1 MTTNIHYLIAGM
13 AVLLVVIWQYSR
25 QRQMDDR
32 NSRMFR
38 RLLSVVSLDVA
49 AELVSTGFILYAPYS
64 FNICRML
71 SNTVFYLFQALLLL
85 LYYVCTLCTSR
96 VIAPATVL
104 RMGIPTIAL
113 VCIILT
119 NPFTEMLFYFD
130 GTGYRHG
137 PWYLLL
143 YVSALLHIAGAA
155 VFVTV
160 HRASV
165 SRRNLASLFAV
176 FALAALGIAAQAVN
190 PSVLTTGFGLSLSIL
205 AMYLTINNPCACMD
219 SLTGLND
226 KQYLLRRMDELTD
239 AHKAFHIITV
249 YAYQLDHMNKIAG
262 MRGGDEFLRRAAERM
277 QEIAGRNVFRVT
289 GRRFLLLTFSLR
301 EYETCLTRLR
311 ELFHTQ
317 PDDAQSAPTPV
328 ILCGV
333 VNAEKLG
340 TSGLVLD
347 MSRIESGKVSLEPRP
362 VHLPELVHDLRDII
376 QSGISAKRISLF
388 IDMVD
393 VEDEDVIADPMRLNQ
408 IMLNIMSNA
417 IKFTPAGG
425 TITLRIV
432 QKQTAPKGCADYE
445 FHIRDN
451 GIGMSPAFQE
461 HIFEQFAREETST
474 VSGIQGTGL
483 GMAITKNLVDMMDGG
498 ISVESEPG
506 KGSEF
511 TVSLRFPV
519 SGERAAAPARIP
531 QLEGLR
537 ALVADDDTDTC
548 LNVSKMLRTIGMR
561 ADWTTSGREAVV
573 RAQDALDQGDGFRVF
588 IIDWMIPDMN
598 GLEVVRRVR
607 RLIGD
612 ATPIIILTAYD
623 WTDIE
628 VEARDAGVTAF
639 CAKPLFLSELRR
651 VLAEPFR
658 MEEQKEST
666 ENAAEF
672 AGKRLLVVEDNA
684 LNREIAVTMLEE
696 AGFAVDTAENGKLA
710 VDKVRESAP
719 GYYDLVLMDI
729 QMPVMNGYEATR
741 AIRALPD
748 AEKAALP
755 IVAITANA
763 FDEDR
768 QNAAK
773 AGMNGHLS
781 KPFDMQ
787 QLLAMIEEVL

>member
-64 FNICRML
+64 FNVCRML
-71 SNTVFYLFQALLLL
+71 SNTVFYLFQALLPLLL

-96 VIAPATVL
+96 VIAPSAVL

-155 VFVTV
+155 VFVAV

-249 YAYQLDHMNKIAG
+249 YAYQLEHMNKIAG

-311 ELFHTQ
+311 QLFHTQ

-347 MSRIESGKVSLEPRP
+347 YAEYLESLVSQSGETQVIQNDRKTMDSFHYNKQVEQFLHRAIAEDLFEVYYQPVYSLHQQRFVTLEALSRLRHPELGWISPDIFIRLAEKNHLITQITELQLRRVCRFLRENPALRASIANVKINLSPLDLIHSESGS
-362 VHLPELVHDLRDII
+362 HLV
-376 QSGISAKRISLF
+376 RIL
-388 IDMVD
+388 
-393 VEDEDVIADPMRLNQ
+393 
-408 IMLNIMSNA
+408 
-417 IKFTPAGG
+417 
-425 TITLRIV
+425 
-432 QKQTAPKGCADYE
+432 
-445 FHIRDN
+445 
-451 GIGMSPAFQE
+451 
-461 HIFEQFAREETST
+461 
-474 VSGIQGTGL
+474 
-483 GMAITKNLVDMMDGG
+483 GG
-498 ISVESEPG
+498 IRSPLLLLPVRDHRDRRDRVFCEPDPRG
-506 KGSEF
+506 GEPSGG
-511 TVSLRFPV
+511 RHRPV
-519 SGERAAAPARIP
+519 SGRFRLGLRQPEHGHAAALLGHQARP
-531 QLEGLR
+531 LAPVPYLHGQKRRPLLSEHRLGLLPPR
-537 ALVADDDTDTC
+537 LPH
-548 LNVSKMLRTIGMR
+548 RRG
-561 ADWTTSGREAVV
+561 GR
-573 RAQDALDQGDGFRVF
+573 
-588 IIDWMIPDMN
+588 
-598 GLEVVRRVR
+598 
-607 RLIGD
+607 
-612 ATPIIILTAYD
+612 
-623 WTDIE
+623 
-628 VEARDAGVTAF
+628 RDAGGDGA
-639 CAKPLFLSELRR
+639 AAQLERGHDPGLLFLPSAAAGRPAAAAHGERGDAGGKSGVNVPEKIFPDPELSR
-651 VLAEPFR
+651 
-658 MEEQKEST
+658 
-666 ENAAEF
+666 
-672 AGKRLLVVEDNA
+672 
-684 LNREIAVTMLEE
+684 
-696 AGFAVDTAENGKLA
+696 
-710 VDKVRESAP
+710 
-719 GYYDLVLMDI
+719 
-729 QMPVMNGYEATR
+729 TR
-741 AIRALPD
+741 C
-748 AEKAALP
+748 
-755 IVAITANA
+755 V
-763 FDEDR
+763 
-768 QNAAK
+768 
-773 AGMNGHLS
+773 
-781 KPFDMQ
+781 
-787 QLLAMIEEVL
+787 

>member
-64 FNICRML
+64 FNVCRML
-71 SNTVFYLFQALLLL
+71 SNTVFYLFQALLPLLL

-96 VIAPATVL
+96 VIAPSTVL

-155 VFVTV
+155 VFVAV

-190 PSVLTTGFGLSLSIL
+190 PEVLTTGFGLSLSIL

-347 MSRIESGKVSLEPRP
+347 YAEYLESLVSQSGETQVIQNDRKTMDSFHYNKQVEQFLHRAIEEDLFEVYYQPVYSLHRQRYVTLEALSRLRHPELGWISPDIFIRLAEKNHLITQITELQLRRVCRFLRENPALRASIANVKINLSPLDLIHSESGSHLVRILGEYGLPLLLLPVRDHRDRRDRVFREPDPRGGEP
-362 VHLPELVHDLRDII
+362 
-376 QSGISAKRISLF
+376 SGGRH
-388 IDMVD
+388 
-393 VEDEDVIADPMRLNQ
+393 R
-408 IMLNIMSNA
+408 
-417 IKFTPAGG
+417 
-425 TITLRIV
+425 
-432 QKQTAPKGCADYE
+432 
-445 FHIRDN
+445 
-451 GIGMSPAFQE
+451 
-461 HIFEQFAREETST
+461 
-474 VSGIQGTGL
+474 
-483 GMAITKNLVDMMDGG
+483 
-498 ISVESEPG
+498 
-506 KGSEF
+506 
-511 TVSLRFPV
+511 PV
-519 SGERAAAPARIP
+519 SGRFRLGLRQPQHGHAAALLGHQARP
-531 QLEGLR
+531 LAPVPHLHGQKRRPLLPEHRLGLLPPRLPHRRGGRGDAGGDGAAAQLERGHDPGLLFLPSAAAGR
-537 ALVADDDTDTC
+537 PAAAAHGERGDAGGKSGV
-548 LNVSKMLRTIGMR
+548 NVPKKI
-561 ADWTTSGREAVV
+561 
-573 RAQDALDQGDGFRVF
+573 FRV
-588 IIDWMIPDMN
+588 P
-598 GLEVVRRVR
+598 E
-607 RLIGD
+607 
-612 ATPIIILTAYD
+612 
-623 WTDIE
+623 
-628 VEARDAGVTAF
+628 
-639 CAKPLFLSELRR
+639 LSR
-651 VLAEPFR
+651 
-658 MEEQKEST
+658 
-666 ENAAEF
+666 
-672 AGKRLLVVEDNA
+672 
-684 LNREIAVTMLEE
+684 
-696 AGFAVDTAENGKLA
+696 
-710 VDKVRESAP
+710 
-719 GYYDLVLMDI
+719 
-729 QMPVMNGYEATR
+729 TR
-741 AIRALPD
+741 C
-748 AEKAALP
+748 
-755 IVAITANA
+755 V
-763 FDEDR
+763 
-768 QNAAK
+768 
-773 AGMNGHLS
+773 
-781 KPFDMQ
+781 
-787 QLLAMIEEVL
+787 

>member
-64 FNICRML
+64 FNVCRML
-71 SNTVFYLFQALLLL
+71 SNTVFYLFQALLPLLL

-96 VIAPATVL
+96 VIAPSAVL

-155 VFVTV
+155 VFVAV

-317 PDDAQSAPTPV
+317 PDDAQAAPTPV

-347 MSRIESGKVSLEPRP
+347 YAEYLESLVSQSGETQVIQNDRKTMDSFHYNKQVEQFLHRAIEEDLFEVYYQPVYSLHRQRYATLEALSRLR
-362 VHLPELVHDLRDII
+362 HPELGWISPDHLHPPRGKESPHHPDHRASAAARLPFSARKPGAPREHRQRQDQSLAARPHPQRERQPPHPHPRRIRSPLLLLPVRDHRDRRDRVFREPDPRGGEP
-376 QSGISAKRISLF
+376 SGGRH
-388 IDMVD
+388 
-393 VEDEDVIADPMRLNQ
+393 R
-408 IMLNIMSNA
+408 
-417 IKFTPAGG
+417 
-425 TITLRIV
+425 
-432 QKQTAPKGCADYE
+432 
-445 FHIRDN
+445 
-451 GIGMSPAFQE
+451 
-461 HIFEQFAREETST
+461 
-474 VSGIQGTGL
+474 
-483 GMAITKNLVDMMDGG
+483 
-498 ISVESEPG
+498 
-506 KGSEF
+506 
-511 TVSLRFPV
+511 PV
-519 SGERAAAPARIP
+519 SGRFRLGLRQPQHGHAAALLGHQARP
-531 QLEGLR
+531 LAPVPHLHGQKRRPLLPEHRLGLLPPRLPHRRGGRGDAGGDGAAAQLERGHDPGLLFLPS
-537 ALVADDDTDTC
+537 AA
-548 LNVSKMLRTIGMR
+548 
-561 ADWTTSGREAVV
+561 AGRPAAAAHGE
-573 RAQDALDQGDGFRVF
+573 R
-588 IIDWMIPDMN
+588 
-598 GLEVVRRVR
+598 
-607 RLIGD
+607 GD
-612 ATPIIILTAYD
+612 AGGKS
-623 WTDIE
+623 
-628 VEARDAGVTAF
+628 GVNVPEKIF
-639 CAKPLFLSELRR
+639 PEPELSR
-651 VLAEPFR
+651 
-658 MEEQKEST
+658 
-666 ENAAEF
+666 
-672 AGKRLLVVEDNA
+672 
-684 LNREIAVTMLEE
+684 
-696 AGFAVDTAENGKLA
+696 
-710 VDKVRESAP
+710 
-719 GYYDLVLMDI
+719 
-729 QMPVMNGYEATR
+729 TR
-741 AIRALPD
+741 C
-748 AEKAALP
+748 
-755 IVAITANA
+755 V
-763 FDEDR
+763 
-768 QNAAK
+768 
-773 AGMNGHLS
+773 
-781 KPFDMQ
+781 
-787 QLLAMIEEVL
+787 

>member
-64 FNICRML
+64 FNVCRML
-71 SNTVFYLFQALLLL
+71 SNTVFYLFQALLPLLL

-96 VIAPATVL
+96 VIAPSAVL

-155 VFVTV
+155 VFVAV

-249 YAYQLDHMNKIAG
+249 YAYQLEHMNKIAG

-347 MSRIESGKVSLEPRP
+347 YAEYLESLVSQSGETQVIQNDRKTMDSFHYNKQVEQFLHRAIEEDLFEVYYQPVYSLHRQRYVTLEALSRLRHPELGWISPDIFIRLAEKNHLITQITELQLRRVCRFLRENPALRASIANVKINLSPLDLIHSESGSHLVRILGEYGLPLLLLPVRDHRDRRDRVFREPDPRGGEP
-362 VHLPELVHDLRDII
+362 S
-376 QSGISAKRISLF
+376 SGRH
-388 IDMVD
+388 
-393 VEDEDVIADPMRLNQ
+393 R
-408 IMLNIMSNA
+408 
-417 IKFTPAGG
+417 
-425 TITLRIV
+425 
-432 QKQTAPKGCADYE
+432 
-445 FHIRDN
+445 
-451 GIGMSPAFQE
+451 
-461 HIFEQFAREETST
+461 
-474 VSGIQGTGL
+474 
-483 GMAITKNLVDMMDGG
+483 
-498 ISVESEPG
+498 
-506 KGSEF
+506 
-511 TVSLRFPV
+511 PV
-519 SGERAAAPARIP
+519 SGRFRLGLRQPEHGHAAALLGHQARP
-531 QLEGLR
+531 LAPVPYLHGQKRRPLLSEHRLGLLPPRLPHRRGGRGDAGGDGAAAQLERGHDPGLLFLPS
-537 ALVADDDTDTC
+537 AA
-548 LNVSKMLRTIGMR
+548 
-561 ADWTTSGREAVV
+561 AGRPAAAAHGE
-573 RAQDALDQGDGFRVF
+573 R
-588 IIDWMIPDMN
+588 
-598 GLEVVRRVR
+598 
-607 RLIGD
+607 GD
-612 ATPIIILTAYD
+612 AGGKS
-623 WTDIE
+623 
-628 VEARDAGVTAF
+628 GVNVPEKIF
-639 CAKPLFLSELRR
+639 PDPELSR
-651 VLAEPFR
+651 
-658 MEEQKEST
+658 
-666 ENAAEF
+666 
-672 AGKRLLVVEDNA
+672 
-684 LNREIAVTMLEE
+684 
-696 AGFAVDTAENGKLA
+696 
-710 VDKVRESAP
+710 
-719 GYYDLVLMDI
+719 
-729 QMPVMNGYEATR
+729 TR
-741 AIRALPD
+741 C
-748 AEKAALP
+748 
-755 IVAITANA
+755 V
-763 FDEDR
+763 
-768 QNAAK
+768 
-773 AGMNGHLS
+773 
-781 KPFDMQ
+781 
-787 QLLAMIEEVL
+787 

>member
-64 FNICRML
+64 FNVCRML
-71 SNTVFYLFQALLLL
+71 SNTVFYLFQALLPLLL

-96 VIAPATVL
+96 VIAPSAVL

-155 VFVTV
+155 VFVAV

-190 PSVLTTGFGLSLSIL
+190 PEVLTTGFGLSLSIL

-249 YAYQLDHMNKIAG
+249 YAYQLEHMNKIAG

-311 ELFHTQ
+311 QLFHTQ

-347 MSRIESGKVSLEPRP
+347 YAEYLESLVS
-362 VHLPELVHDLRDII
+362 
-376 QSGISAKRISLF
+376 QSGETQVIQNDRKTISSTQGVPLIETYFEMTKYISLRVNSSLLSVVCSAK
-388 IDMVD
+388 
-393 VEDEDVIADPMRLNQ
+393 
-408 IMLNIMSNA
+408 
-417 IKFTPAGG
+417 
-425 TITLRIV
+425 
-432 QKQTAPKGCADYE
+432 
-445 FHIRDN
+445 
-451 GIGMSPAFQE
+451 
-461 HIFEQFAREETST
+461 AREEMQLAQLLS
-474 VSGIQGTGL
+474 VS
-483 GMAITKNLVDMMDGG
+483 
-498 ISVESEPG
+498 
-506 KGSEF
+506 
-511 TVSLRFPV
+511 
-519 SGERAAAPARIP
+519 
-531 QLEGLR
+531 
-537 ALVADDDTDTC
+537 
-548 LNVSKMLRTIGMR
+548 
-561 ADWTTSGREAVV
+561 
-573 RAQDALDQGDGFRVF
+573 
-588 IIDWMIPDMN
+588 
-598 GLEVVRRVR
+598 
-607 RLIGD
+607 
-612 ATPIIILTAYD
+612 
-623 WTDIE
+623 
-628 VEARDAGVTAF
+628 
-639 CAKPLFLSELRR
+639 
-651 VLAEPFR
+651 
-658 MEEQKEST
+658 
-666 ENAAEF
+666 
-672 AGKRLLVVEDNA
+672 
-684 LNREIAVTMLEE
+684 
-696 AGFAVDTAENGKLA
+696 
-710 VDKVRESAP
+710 
-719 GYYDLVLMDI
+719 
-729 QMPVMNGYEATR
+729 
-741 AIRALPD
+741 
-748 AEKAALP
+748 
-755 IVAITANA
+755 
-763 FDEDR
+763 
-768 QNAAK
+768 QNAAQRSPVRCSVPSASSSSTALADGSTRRTTSK
-773 AGMNGHLS
+773 TLPRRCISSTINGLFAVLLS
-781 KPFDMQ
+781 AQQRGAWLSCSFCVSVMQ
-787 QLLAMIEEVL
+787 PITPI

>member
-64 FNICRML
+64 FNVCRML
-71 SNTVFYLFQALLLL
+71 SNTVFYLFQALLPLLL

-96 VIAPATVL
+96 VIAPSAVL

-155 VFVTV
+155 VFVAV

-190 PSVLTTGFGLSLSIL
+190 PEVLTTGFGLSLSIL

-249 YAYQLDHMNKIAG
+249 YAYQLEHMNKIAG

-311 ELFHTQ
+311 QLFHTQ
-317 PDDAQSAPTPV
+317 PDDAQAAPTPV

-347 MSRIESGKVSLEPRP
+347 YAEYLESLVSQSGETQVIQNDRKTMDSFHYNKQVEQFLHRAIEEDLFEVYYQPVYSLHRQRYVTLEALSRLRHPELGWISPDIFIRLAEKNHLITQITELQLRRVCRFLRENPALRASIANVKINLSPLDLIHSESGSHLVRILGEYGLPCSCFQFEITETVATEYSAEPDPRGGEP
-362 VHLPELVHDLRDII
+362 
-376 QSGISAKRISLF
+376 SGGRH
-388 IDMVD
+388 
-393 VEDEDVIADPMRLNQ
+393 R
-408 IMLNIMSNA
+408 
-417 IKFTPAGG
+417 
-425 TITLRIV
+425 
-432 QKQTAPKGCADYE
+432 
-445 FHIRDN
+445 
-451 GIGMSPAFQE
+451 
-461 HIFEQFAREETST
+461 
-474 VSGIQGTGL
+474 
-483 GMAITKNLVDMMDGG
+483 
-498 ISVESEPG
+498 
-506 KGSEF
+506 
-511 TVSLRFPV
+511 PV
-519 SGERAAAPARIP
+519 SGRFRLGLRQPQHGHAAALLGHQARP
-531 QLEGLR
+531 LAPVPHLHGQKRRPLLPEHRLGLLPPRLPHRRGGRGDAGGDGAAAQLERGHDSGLLFLPSAAAGR
-537 ALVADDDTDTC
+537 PAAAAHGERGDAGGKSGV
-548 LNVSKMLRTIGMR
+548 NVPKKI
-561 ADWTTSGREAVV
+561 
-573 RAQDALDQGDGFRVF
+573 FRV
-588 IIDWMIPDMN
+588 P
-598 GLEVVRRVR
+598 E
-607 RLIGD
+607 
-612 ATPIIILTAYD
+612 
-623 WTDIE
+623 
-628 VEARDAGVTAF
+628 
-639 CAKPLFLSELRR
+639 LSR
-651 VLAEPFR
+651 
-658 MEEQKEST
+658 
-666 ENAAEF
+666 
-672 AGKRLLVVEDNA
+672 
-684 LNREIAVTMLEE
+684 
-696 AGFAVDTAENGKLA
+696 
-710 VDKVRESAP
+710 
-719 GYYDLVLMDI
+719 
-729 QMPVMNGYEATR
+729 TR
-741 AIRALPD
+741 C
-748 AEKAALP
+748 
-755 IVAITANA
+755 V
-763 FDEDR
+763 
-768 QNAAK
+768 
-773 AGMNGHLS
+773 
-781 KPFDMQ
+781 
-787 QLLAMIEEVL
+787 